1 MKNTKNTQNKRCGNC
16 GKMEMK
22 LTKTLGPFR
31 WKDFSKVTL
40 VHPIELLKCQSCGE
54 HGIRPGDAKRLDHVI
69 EASIRSYSKEMVET
83 ILAREECS
91 QIDLA
96 ARAGITPEYL
106 SGLKTGSRTSGFQ
119 TFNILKML
127 ATDPK
132 AFAISDPAGSLTDE
146 LMSSAKDNYEEMLQK
161 LV

>member
-1 MKNTKNTQNKRCGNC
+1 MKNKRCGNC
-16 GKMEMK
+16 GKMSMK
-22 LTKTLGPFR
+22 MTKTQGPFR
-31 WKDFSKVTL
+31 WKDFVSVTL
-40 VHPIELLKCQSCGE
+40 VHPVELLKCRECGE
-54 HGIRPGDAKRLDHVI
+54 HGLKPGDAKKLDHAI
-69 EASIRSYSKEMVET
+69 EASIRAYSKEMVET

-127 ATDPK
+127 ASDPK
-132 AFAISDPAGSLTDE
+132 AFEISDPKVALLDE
-146 LMSSAKDNYEEMLQK
+146 LTSSAKDNYEEMLQK
-161 LV
+161 LA